1 MKNPNSRLGI
11 LLLVRLLACSYLGTS
26 NAFLTPPPP
35 NGPPPSQLN
44 LNPGDSDDGSP
55 SGAMPIIYSK
65 EDGLRNNFVDED
77 TEFLSKSIS
86 TEASDSIRGGGPP
99 SSSSSSSSN
108 GVVRG
113 AQVTAARVTN
123 FWKSRWQELSS
134 KVSQVFKSKDKKK
147 EDELMQQLRTMP
159 VRSVSLPKDSV
170 VPDEV
175 VRMAVKRSGQ
185 LGHPL
190 RTDRVQEI
198 AKSLKRWYDSK
209 GYVLHSVT
217 GATLK
222 PESAMAIITVEEP
235 KISQIPVDITVCK
248 EMIIDD
254 DTGEYMTFRQYRKKQ
269 AARKSFRHDRIV
281 KSDLNTTFVTTQG
294 RTSAKKI
301 AQAMHLES
309 GNSFKW
315 DNGRWQRI
323 LSSGV
328 FGKVLNA
335 GPGRTRDGNVCLQV
349 IATEPPPRHLE
360 YGLGKSLYTG
370 TWEGEIDFE
379 HQNLFGGGE
388 TVGLIVRR
396 GNSDA
401 APSIRVQYKDDK
413 FGLEGGH
420 EMDVFTD
427 YIGESHEDLS
437 SKATASSDASDNI
450 GDDKFIDYEHD
461 DLFNRR
467 GATFRLKNPIDP
479 SYIRNSLASVS
490 AERTSTRTGLH
501 ENLASTSLTLGP
513 FRQSLPM
520 YARSSLSTTLTGG
533 TRLSE
538 ADGQNE
544 GIFGYE
550 MLPYSQGSVTSRQIL
565 PLLSVSGNNSRQP
578 ISLALQHIVA
588 TATPNLP
595 RHEAKAM
602 GVSAQIRGVKPDGG
616 ATSTVKG
623 TAELRVPFRLPK
635 LGWDATML
643 CFGDWFYVQKDHTS
657 PFYSKSSVGI
667 GLRKNVQGLPLKY
680 DVSYTSEGDV
690 KQFFGLGLDFDA

>member
-1 MKNPNSRLGI
+1 MLLI
-11 LLLVRLLACSYLGTS
+11 QLLVCSYFGTS
-26 NAFLTPPPP
+26 NAFLTPPP
-35 NGPPPSQLN
+35 NGPPSQLN
-44 LNPGDSDDGSP
+44 LNFGDNDDGAHSA
-55 SGAMPIIYSK
+55 SMPIIYNK
-65 EDGLRNNFVDED
+65 DDGFRNGFDEEDAENPSDH
-77 TEFLSKSIS
+77 TQSKSS
-86 TEASDSIRGGGPP
+86 EASDSLRGGAGGG
-99 SSSSSSSSN
+99 SSASSN

-113 AQVTAARVTN
+113 AQVTSARVTN
-123 FWKSRWQELSS
+123 FWSSAWQNFSS
-134 KVSQVFKSKDKKK
+134 KVSQVFKSKETKK
-147 EDELMQQLRTMP
+147 EEELMEQLRTMP
-159 VRSVSLPKDSV
+159 VQAVSLPKDSV

-175 VRMAVKRSGQ
+175 ARMAVKRSGQ
-185 LGHPL
+185 LGQPL

-198 AKSLKRWYDSK
+198 AKGIKRWYNSK

-222 PESAMAIITVEEP
+222 PETATAIITVEEP
-235 KISQIPVDITVCK
+235 KVSQIPVDITVCK
-248 EMIIDD
+248 EMIVDD
-254 DTGEYMTFRQYRKKQ
+254 ETGEIMTFKQYRRKE
-269 AARKSFRHDRIV
+269 AARKSFRYDRIE
-281 KSDLNTTFVTTQG
+281 KSDLNTTFVITQG

-301 AQAMHLES
+301 SQAMNLKS
-309 GNSFKW
+309 GKPFKW

-335 GPGRTRDGNVCLQV
+335 GPARTRDGNVCLQV
-349 IATEPPPRHLE
+349 LATEPPPRHLE

-388 TVGLIVRR
+388 TVGLVVRR
-396 GNSDA
+396 GTTDA
-401 APSIRVQYKDDK
+401 APSIRIQYKDDK

-420 EMDVFTD
+420 EMEVFTD
-427 YIGESHEDLS
+427 YIGDSAEDTS
-437 SKATASSDASDNI
+437 SKATTSSDGSDSA
-450 GDDKFIDYEHD
+450 DDKFVDYEHD

-479 SYIRNSLASVS
+479 GYVRNSLASIS

-520 YARSSLSTTLTGG
+520 YARSSFSTTLTGG
-533 TRLSE
+533 TRLGE
-538 ADGQNE
+538 ADGENE

-565 PLLSVSGNNSRQP
+565 PLLSITKGDSRKP

-602 GVSAQIRGVKPDGG
+602 GISAQIRGVKPDGG

-623 TAELRVPFRLPK
+623 TAELRIPFELPK
-635 LGWDATML
+635 IGGDATML
-643 CFGDWFYVQKDHTS
+643 FFGDWFYVQKDHSS
-657 PFYSKSSVGI
+657 PFYSKSSIGV

-680 DVSYTSEGDV
+680 DVSYTSEGDI
-690 KQFFGLGLDFDA
+690 KQFFGLGMDFDA